1 MSILSKYFPY
11 ILCTFI
17 FVSYAIFDEIKNPY
31 TWKQKE
37 VQGISLTAM
46 SLKPY
51 SNTYVTFNHD
61 NIMYSWYCMQMMPS
75 GELCDLLA
83 TPKDKKEVFY
93 IQKATFVELSHTCE
107 YKPFEDTD
115 IVCAGFFTDI
125 ELNIRGQTVKDT
137 VADINAELRLARFST
152 FMKWVSAFYGPCM
165 VVIWVIRSFKR
176 TKRGKAYVK

>member
-61 NIMYSWYCMQMMPS
+61 NIMYSWYCMQMMLS

-83 TPKDKKEVFY
+83 TAKDKKEVFN

-107 YKPFEDTD
+107 YKRFENTD
-115 IVCAGFFTDI
+115 MVCEGFFTDV
-125 ELNIRGQTVKDT
+125 ELNIRGQTVKYT
-137 VADINAELRLARFST
+137 VGDVNSELRLAKFSV
-152 FMKWVSAFYGPCM
+152 FIGWFWVLYIPCI
-165 VVIWVIRSFKR
+165 VLIWAIRSFQR
-176 TKRGKAYVK
+176 S